1 MGRFSYIIACSIVL
15 SVLLVGIA
23 SASIPDNPD
32 TTLLSNKEWI
42 VANGA
47 DSAII
52 TLRAVN
58 ASNPIPALPVNFYIN
73 DTTLADIIA
82 VPRVTGTD
90 GVASTQITSKKKV
103 AQSWSMPRCITG

>member
-15 SVLLVGIA
+15 SVLLVGIV

-47 DSAII
+47 DTAII
-52 TLRAVN
+52 
-58 ASNPIPALPVNFYIN
+58 IIN
-73 DTTLADIIA
+73 
-82 VPRVTGTD
+82 
-90 GVASTQITSKKKV
+90 SSECK
-103 AQSWSMPRCITG
+103 